1 MALIAAQI
9 NSCKPSNKHKSVIE
23 TPAAEETADIT
34 VDGQN
39 EKTVHLE
46 FPYDD
51 LELLYKY
58 TLKKLGVKGP
68 FK

>member
-1 MALIAAQI
+1 MALTNNQI
-9 NSCKPSNKHKSVIE
+9 KNNFIPSNIQHRNNIE
-23 TPAAEETADIT
+23 TPAAEESREVKSDNQI
-34 VDGQN
+34 
-39 EKTVHLE
+39 VHLE

-58 TLKKLGVKGP
+58 TLKKLGIKDP